1 MLRFVTSVLL
11 VLLVLACGP
20 LPQQQEAQSNVGI
33 TAPDGYSVLCAA
45 GYARTV
51 PHFCS
56 IDVSSGTKVL
66 TLDSTCRN
74 FSVSTTYGTSGTV
87 RRLEAFLQTLIYSQ
101 NVANAVDR
109 ASVNFYID
117 ASCTSLFI
125 PIEHSLIEWTARPA
139 NTFLVIQ
146 NSSFPIRVV
155 SGDTVYYS
163 GSKAGGASTT
173 ATLYITGYYD

>member
-1 MLRFVTSVLL
+1 MKKLFVSVFLFSIFF
-11 VLLVLACGP
+11 AWAY
-20 LPQQQEAQSNVGI
+20 LPQPEKVESAVGI
-33 TAPDGYSVLCAA
+33 TAPDGFSIACAA
-45 GYARTV
+45 GYQRTV

-66 TLDSTCRN
+66 ILDSTCRN
-74 FSVSTTYGTSGTV
+74 FSVSTTYGTSGQV
-87 RRLEAFLQTLIYSQ
+87 KRLEAFLQTLLYSQ

-117 ASCTSLFI
+117 SGCTQLFI
-125 PIEHSLIEWTARPA
+125 PVEHSLIEWTARPA
-139 NTFLVIQ
+139 NTFLTIE

-163 GSKAGGASTT
+163 GSKAGGASVT
-173 ATLYITGYYD
+173 ATLYISGYYD